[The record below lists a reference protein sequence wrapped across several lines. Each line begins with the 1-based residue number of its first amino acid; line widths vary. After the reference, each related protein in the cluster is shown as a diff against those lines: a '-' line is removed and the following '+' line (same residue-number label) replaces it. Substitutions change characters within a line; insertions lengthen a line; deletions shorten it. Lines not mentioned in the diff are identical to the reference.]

1 MPPPWHG
8 SRCGDPAVAI
18 FLPSLEPTAAGGIV
32 FADAFNR
39 GWAVEC
45 GPRRNLKGNAMK
57 KLVAI
62 ASAAVLGL
70 GVAACDSGA
79 ENAAEEQAEVVGDA
93 QEEAIDTAE
102 DAGQITD
109 EQADAALEA
118 SEVQEDTAED
128 AADTMDAAP
137 E

>member
-1 MPPPWHG
+1 
-8 SRCGDPAVAI
+8 
-18 FLPSLEPTAAGGIV
+18 LEPTGAGGIV
-32 FADAFNR
+32 SADAFNR
-39 GWAVEC
+39 GWTVAY

-79 ENAAEEQAEVVGDA
+79 ENAAEEQAEAVGDA
-93 QEEAIDTAE
+93 QEEAIDAAE

-118 SEVQEDTAED
+118 SEVQEDAAED
-128 AADTMDAAP
+128 AADAMDAAP